1 MAEAS
6 FNSAEPLANV
16 SLPEYEEIRREY
28 LLGRIITDMLEGN
41 NPTITKS
48 SFKDL
53 DGKHSS
59 QLWEMITFAKKH
71 EYGDTELNIDM
82 MRFLIDTFNEDVK
95 EKVSDV
101 LSPSATYNYSV
112 HSPASVG
119 GAGAGAEAAPATPQA
134 ESLKTRVLDILIH
147 YYPGDAD
154 NFRRMSLDVLHGHL
168 GNVIEN
174 LTVRSPELETLYKS
188 IRVYLKSK
196 KPTKTSVVNLQSKLQ
211 YVLPQFANGNRQRFA
226 SMTLP
231 ELQAELRTL
240 MTNTQNAAKKEEI
253 RQALQQGKGSRVVP
267 VRQVS
272 KPGTRWTMTKGSPR
286 KRKSRKTRRS
296 KQRK

>member
-1 MAEAS
+1 MQHLLNGQLWLLCPEAERESQRAERHCQENLGEDRMAEAS

-231 ELQAELRTL
+231 ELQSELRT
-240 MTNTQNAAKKEEI
+240 
-253 RQALQQGKGSRVVP
+253 
-267 VRQVS
+267 
-272 KPGTRWTMTKGSPR
+272 
-286 KRKSRKTRRS
+286 
-296 KQRK
+296 